1 MGRGATEFFPCG
13 YATAKSPADMMKER
27 PFVVVED
34 KVVLVWIQNR
44 DTCSYESE
52 KNMHPFIH
60 LCDVTEGNTEIWINS
75 IRIPW
80 PIIYPFSMEV
90 LKKQQPAI
98 KRHKL
103 NIKMFYLVSKT
114 QMFKYVFELFCY
126 LSI

>member
-1 MGRGATEFFPCG
+1 
-13 YATAKSPADMMKER
+13 
-27 PFVVVED
+27 
-34 KVVLVWIQNR
+34 
-44 DTCSYESE
+44 
-52 KNMHPFIH
+52 
-60 LCDVTEGNTEIWINS
+60 
-75 IRIPW
+75 
-80 PIIYPFSMEV
+80 MEV